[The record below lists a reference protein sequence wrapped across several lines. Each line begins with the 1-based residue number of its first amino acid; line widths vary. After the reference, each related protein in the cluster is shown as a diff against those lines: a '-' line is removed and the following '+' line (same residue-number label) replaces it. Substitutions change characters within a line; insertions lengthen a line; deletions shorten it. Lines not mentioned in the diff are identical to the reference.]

1 MYRVSR
7 VLNNNGVIAI
17 DIDDNQEY
25 VLLGKG
31 LGFGK
36 KVSERFEKPEG
47 ASMYRL
53 ADDTERGSAK
63 SLARNVPPEFIE
75 MADAVMREA
84 ESRFGTVD
92 RRVMLPLADHLSFAA
107 SRVRNGEQIS
117 NPLTDDIRTLFHSE
131 FKTALLIKDLFRDR
145 LGLSLDDHEVGYV
158 ALHVHS
164 AIEDEKISMAMQTAQ
179 AVRECVDMLEQ
190 ETGEHIDVLSLAY
203 NRLMNHI
210 KYMVARGV
218 TGEDLKVNMNDY
230 MSVRFPKSYA
240 LATSVCD
247 RLAASTGLT
256 FDEMEIG
263 YLAMHIER
271 VYSTC
276 SPST

>member
-1 MYRVSR
+1 
-7 VLNNNGVIAI
+7 
-17 DIDDNQEY
+17 
-25 VLLGKG
+25 
-31 LGFGK
+31 
-36 KVSERFEKPEG
+36 
-47 ASMYRL
+47 
-53 ADDTERGSAK
+53 
-63 SLARNVPPEFIE
+63 
-75 MADAVMREA
+75 
-84 ESRFGTVD
+84 
-92 RRVMLPLADHLSFAA
+92 
-107 SRVRNGEQIS
+107 
-117 NPLTDDIRTLFHSE
+117 
-131 FKTALLIKDLFRDR
+131 
-145 LGLSLDDHEVGYV
+145 
-158 ALHVHS
+158 
-164 AIEDEKISMAMQTAQ
+164 MQTAR

-230 MSVRFPKSYA
+230 MSVKFPKSYA
-240 LATSVCD
+240 LATAVCD
-247 RLAASTGLT
+247 RLAISTGLT

>member
-17 DIDDNQEY
+17 DMNDNQEY

-47 ASMYRL
+47 TSIYRL
-53 ADDTERGSAK
+53 AEDTERGSAK
-63 SLARNVPPEFIE
+63 SLAQNVDPQFIE
-75 MADAVMREA
+75 MADAVMQEA
-84 ESRFGTVD
+84 ESRFGNVD

-107 SRVRNGEQIS
+107 SRVRSGEQIS

-131 FKTALLIKDLFRDR
+131 FKTALIIKDLFLER
-145 LGLSLDDHEVGYV
+145 LGLSIDNHEVGYV
-158 ALHVHS
+158 ALHVHA
-164 AIEDEKISMAMQTAQ
+164 AIEDEKISMAMQTAR
-179 AVRECVDMLEQ
+179 AVRECIDMLEQ
-190 ETGEHIDVLSLAY
+190 ETGEHIDVLSLSY

-210 KYMVARGV
+210 KYMVARAV
-218 TGEDLKVNMNDY
+218 TGEDLKLNMNDY
-230 MSVRFPKSYA
+230 IATKFPKSYA
-240 LATSVCD
+240 LAASVCD
-247 RLAASTGLT
+247 RLATSTGLT

-276 SPST
+276 SPFT